1 MASSTTNITM
11 RLENALVE
19 CIDKSAERAGLTRTA
34 YIVSWLPD
42 AYDHQRGAAP
52 ERTNGRDRVE
62 RPRIA
67 DAGLR
72 PPGPARRV

>member
-19 CIDKSAERAGLTRTA
+19 CIDKSAERAGLTRSA

-42 AYDHQRGAAP
+42 AYD
-52 ERTNGRDRVE
+52 GRDRVE

-67 DAGLR
+67 DAGQR
-72 PPGPARRV
+72 PPGRARRS